1 MIDRKMNNKAEEI
14 KELLALYYEGKTT
27 KSQEDMLCEYFASN
41 SIPEELSIDKEIFCA
56 LTSSMDSIELPEG
69 FEQRM
74 DRAIDCASNENRR
87 KRIIVG
93 GVRRRIIHVAASL
106 MLLIAGLSIIFYE
119 SSQNPY
125 EVTDPKI
132 AYAKTEEALLKVSEN
147 LKKVDSEIAKADRLL
162 GKLNKKSK

>member
-14 KELLALYYEGKTT
+14 KELLVLYYEGKTT

-41 SIPEELSIDKEIFCA
+41 SVPEELSIDKEIFCA

-87 KRIIVG
+87 KRIITG

-132 AYAKTEEALLKVSEN
+132 AYVKTEEALLKVSEN
-147 LKKVDSEIAKADRLL
+147 LKKVDREIAKADRLL
-162 GKLNKKSK
+162 SKLNKKSK

>member
-1 MIDRKMNNKAEEI
+1 
-14 KELLALYYEGKTT
+14 
-27 KSQEDMLCEYFASN
+27 
-41 SIPEELSIDKEIFCA
+41 
-56 LTSSMDSIELPEG
+56 MDSIELPEG

-119 SSQNPY
+119 
-125 EVTDPKI
+125 
-132 AYAKTEEALLKVSEN
+132 
-147 LKKVDSEIAKADRLL
+147 LKKNI
-162 GKLNKKSK
+162 

>member
-14 KELLALYYEGKTT
+14 KELLTLYYEGKTT
-27 KSQEDMLCEYFASN
+27 KSQEDLLYEYFASN
-41 SIPEELSIDKEIFCA
+41 SVSEELSIDKEIFCA

-74 DRAIDCASNENRR
+74 DRAIDYASNENRR
-87 KRIIVG
+87 ERIIAG
-93 GVRRRIIHVAASL
+93 GVRRRIIYVAASF
-106 MLLIAGLSIIFYE
+106 MLLVAGLSIIFYE

-125 EVTDPKI
+125 EVKDPKI
-132 AYAKTEEALLKVSEN
+132 AYAKTEEALLKVSEH

-162 GKLNKKSK
+162 SKLNKESK